1 MQIENAKVSEDGGL
15 VWVRNMAHSAL
26 SVKTLYSANLQ
37 VYYSISRARLA
48 KNPKM
53 NSPIRKLPG
62 AKKQFAHVQSKVDCK
77 RPAIPSAEA
86 AKPVRVESPKL
97 KTKSPVVT
105 GASSFKSPPVQELAK
120 PFRAKPVPPSQY
132 GQPFRPVLRRKSPL
146 PNNEAP
152 KVMEVPTAKA
162 VEAATSQDAV
172 EEVPEVDVAVK
183 VPVEVPV
190 EAAENAADV
199 VADQVEEV
207 LAVDEVVEVAPA
219 AEAEAVEEDAAQVI
233 EELPVA
239 AEAVEAAD
247 EDEAAPPVVALAAE
261 ALLPSEVV
269 SGPEKKKTSS
279 APGVPSGPEASP
291 VQVEPHV
298 VDEACFAQL
307 TRKQKRNIA
316 TKQRRS
322 ASRRA
327 KREALRP
334 DAHIYIPPRLL
345 EAPEVDVAV
354 QVPVEADVVAD
365 QVEEVPAV
373 DEVVEVAPA
382 AEAEAVEEDAAQVIE
397 ELPVAA
403 EAVEAADEDEAA
415 PPVVALAAEALLP
428 SEVVSGPEKK
438 KTSSAPGVPSGP
450 EASPV
455 QVEPHVVD
463 EACFAQLTRKQK
475 RNIATKQ
482 RRSASRRAKREAL
495 RPDAPI
501 YIPPRLLGAPEVPAD
516 YATAVEAHYMD
527 AGYDAGTAYYP
538 YTDPTEYYA
547 AAAGTE
553 HYAQDSGYYTQSA
566 PVYDGQQQY
575 VAGSYVYVTDVP
587 VYSNEYATAVPV
599 NYYANLAA
607 GTATFSPFS
616 AANVQYVA

>member
-1 MQIENAKVSEDGGL
+1 
-15 VWVRNMAHSAL
+15 
-26 SVKTLYSANLQ
+26 
-37 VYYSISRARLA
+37 
-48 KNPKM
+48 M

-86 AKPVRVESPKL
+86 AKPVRESPKL

-183 VPVEVPV
+183 VPFEVPV

-219 AEAEAVEEDAAQVI
+219 AEAEAVEEDAAHVI

-239 AEAVEAAD
+239 EEAVEAAD

-438 KTSSAPGVPSGP
+438 KTSSAPGVPSAP
-450 EASPV
+450 EASPL

-516 YATAVEAHYMD
+516 YAPAVEAHYMD

-553 HYAQDSGYYTQSA
+553 HYAQDSGYYTESA